1 MPVKMANTAKVP
13 MMIPAMAP
21 PDSEEPSLLAG
32 GWVCAGAF
40 GTVMVVT
47 RPSTV
52 VIEAV
57 GSVVVDAGEVVV
69 FEVFV
74 DDCIKETLV
83 QGGFNVIH
91 KQKAGVLKGSQKQV
105 RKAKVNPSL
114 SGGEGIVA
122 LQMKM

>member
-21 PDSEEPSLLAG
+21 PDSEEPSLPAG
-32 GWVCAGAF
+32 GPVWTGVF

-52 VIEAV
+52 VTEVV
-57 GSVVVDAGEVVV
+57 GSVVVDAGEDVV

-74 DDCIKETLV
+74 EDCIKKTLV
-83 QGGFNVIH
+83 QGEDSTSFKRTNNRIKPEFSKTV
-91 KQKAGVLKGSQKQV
+91 KS
-105 RKAKVNPSL
+105 R
-114 SGGEGIVA
+114 
-122 LQMKM
+122 

>member
-21 PDSEEPSLLAG
+21 PDSEGLSSTAG
-32 GWVCAGAF
+32 GRVWTGAF

-57 GSVVVDAGEVVV
+57 GSVVVDGDEDVV

-74 DDCIKETLV
+74 EDCIKETLV
-83 QGGFNVIH
+83 QGGFNVI
-91 KQKAGVLKGSQKQV
+91 QKVQQQQKKKARVLKGSQKQV
-105 RKAKVNPSL
+105 RKA
-114 SGGEGIVA
+114 E
-122 LQMKM
+122 

>member
-21 PDSEEPSLLAG
+21 PDSEGLSLPAG
-32 GWVCAGAF
+32 GRVWIGAF

-57 GSVVVDAGEVVV
+57 GSVVVVDGGEDVV

-74 DDCIKETLV
+74 EDCIKETLV
-83 QGGFNVIH
+83 QGGNSTSFQRDSTTKI
-91 KQKAGVLKGSQKQV
+91 KPQFSKAVKKQV
-105 RKAKVNPSL
+105 RKAR
-114 SGGEGIVA
+114 
-122 LQMKM
+122 